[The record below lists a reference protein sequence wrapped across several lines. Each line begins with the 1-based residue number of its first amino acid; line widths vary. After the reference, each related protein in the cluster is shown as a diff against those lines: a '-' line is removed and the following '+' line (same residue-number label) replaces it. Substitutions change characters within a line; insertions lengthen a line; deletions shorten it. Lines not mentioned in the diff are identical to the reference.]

1 MKLKTL
7 MKNYDGTL
15 IIFHG
20 DYKKDSRLNL
30 IAQIECIKSDR
41 NYYFV
46 DKFETID
53 EGSSVA
59 ENAEKVSNCINLNIN
74 KMYINTG
81 GKLVVYV
88 K

>member
-7 MKNYDGTL
+7 MKNYDGLL
-15 IIFHG
+15 IIFYG
-20 DYKKDSRLNL
+20 DYTNDPH
-30 IAQIECIKSDR
+30 IELVATIGCNESDR
-41 NYYFV
+41 DYYFE
-46 DKFETID
+46 DEFETID
-53 EGSSVA
+53 ESSVV
-59 ENAEKVSNCINLNIN
+59 AEKVSNCINLNIN